1 MKINTKDILRYNNL
15 LDETN
20 YYDSTMLVRK
30 AKGIFVWMEG
40 EKDPYIDLLMG
51 YSSTNFG
58 HTNNE
63 VLKIV
68 KKAIERFDNITSFNS
83 ADKIMLTK
91 KLINL
96 LHFPDDRLAY
106 YPVGGTKAVDA
117 AIKLAMAYTKKKE
130 IICFEGA
137 FHGYSFGGMA
147 VTDKNFVEK
156 KQYGNSF
163 SQIKSFPFPDKKY
176 MSEEDS
182 RRLLENIGRYIS
194 DNQSRV
200 AALII
205 EPIQGASGFIVPPDS
220 FLVGLDELTKKYK
233 VVFICDE
240 IQIGVFRTG
249 SFYYINQININPDI
263 ILLGKSL
270 AGGYYPLSAVIGRR
284 EMFESVDLK
293 SPGFDSTFSNNLLGI
308 AIANGVM
315 KFMEK
320 NKIDKKVVKTGAR
333 FLSKLREFRKF
344 NFIQDIN
351 GIGMAFSYRVESPSG
366 SMSENSKL
374 ARAIKKEAFQNH
386 LILQTAG
393 INGDYMKLSP
403 SFLISD
409 AEVDMV
415 FEKLYK
421 VMSNISEKLELGKL

>member
-1 MKINTKDILRYNNL
+1 MKITTKDILRYNNL

-40 EKDPYIDLLMG
+40 EEDPYIDLLMG

-58 HTNNE
+58 HTNSD

-83 ADKIMLTK
+83 AGKIMLTK

-96 LHFPDDRLAY
+96 LHFPDDRLVY

-130 IICFEGA
+130 IICFDGA
-137 FHGYSFGGMA
+137 FHGYSFAGMA

-156 KQYGNSF
+156 KQYGNSLF
-163 SQIKSFPFPDKKY
+163 HIKSFPFPDKKY
-176 MSEEDS
+176 ISEEES
-182 RRLLENIGRYIS
+182 QRFLENIDHYIS
-194 DNQSRV
+194 NNQSRV
-200 AALII
+200 AAIII

-220 FLVGLDELTKKYK
+220 FLVGLDELAKKHK

-240 IQIGVFRTG
+240 IQIGICRTG

-284 EMFESVDLK
+284 EMFESVNLK
-293 SPGFDSTFSNNLLGI
+293 NPGFDSTFSNNLLGI
-308 AIANGVM
+308 AIANEVIEYI
-315 KFMEK
+315 EK
-320 NKIDKKVVKTGAR
+320 NKINKKVIKTGKK
-333 FLSKLREFRKF
+333 FLSKLREFGKF
-344 NFIQDIN
+344 NFIKDIN
-351 GIGMAFSYRVESPSG
+351 GIGMAFSYRIESPSNF
-366 SMSENSKL
+366 MSENSKL
-374 ARAIKKEAFQNH
+374 AKAIKKEAFQSH

-393 INGDYMKLSP
+393 TNGDYMKLSP

-409 AEVDMV
+409 TEVDMV
-415 FEKLYK
+415 FAKLYE
-421 VMSNISEKLELGKL
+421 VMNNVSKKLELGKI